1 MTWLTKVAKS
11 NDCLIL
17 HVARSVCLTPD
28 DAYLYP
34 EDQYITEEEMK
45 VMKEEDQKHLSEFQ
59 V

>member
-1 MTWLTKVAKS
+1 M
-11 NDCLIL
+11 
-17 HVARSVCLTPD
+17 CLTPD

-45 VMKEEDQKHLSEFQ
+45 VMKKEDQKHLSEFQ

>member
-1 MTWLTKVAKS
+1 M
-11 NDCLIL
+11 CF
-17 HVARSVCLTPD
+17 TPD

-59 V
+59 VQLIFRALICLVSANTP